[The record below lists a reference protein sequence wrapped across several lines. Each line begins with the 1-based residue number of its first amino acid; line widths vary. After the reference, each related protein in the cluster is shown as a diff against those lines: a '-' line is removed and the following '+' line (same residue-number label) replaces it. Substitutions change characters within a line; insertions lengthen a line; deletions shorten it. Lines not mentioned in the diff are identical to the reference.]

1 MIGCVKYAN
10 AVSFSNYPFQHCGNS
25 FNNKQIQKKRGY
37 LTMTEHAEIAGF
49 LQVKICDSE
58 ADTNEWL
65 QENGDLEIVEI
76 KFAGSET
83 YKAIMIIY
91 RVDA

>member
-1 MIGCVKYAN
+1 
-10 AVSFSNYPFQHCGNS
+10 
-25 FNNKQIQKKRGY
+25 
-37 LTMTEHAEIAGF
+37 MTEHAEIAGF

-58 ADTNEWL
+58 AETNDWL

-76 KFAGSET
+76 KFAGSKT

-91 RVDA
+91 RLDA